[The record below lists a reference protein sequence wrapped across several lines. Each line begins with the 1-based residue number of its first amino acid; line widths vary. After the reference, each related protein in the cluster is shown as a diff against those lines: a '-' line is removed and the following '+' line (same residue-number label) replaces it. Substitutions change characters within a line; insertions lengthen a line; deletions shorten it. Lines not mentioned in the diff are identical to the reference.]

1 MDGVQV
7 LQGVGRADDVAEL
20 PVDLTL
26 YAGDVKEHV
35 HPEGSHWQGRTKVRL
50 KKFMFGKLVDISIK
64 WVGGVS
70 LVH

>member
-35 HPEGSHWQGRTKVRL
+35 HPEGSY
-50 KKFMFGKLVDISIK
+50 
-64 WVGGVS
+64 
-70 LVH
+70 